1 MHNKIAAGIG
11 SWQDADQALALIAKL
26 QHRLGRIRERADERI
41 ATIEERLGEEST
53 ELLSEIAELR
63 QELEQFF
70 KENSNGLRSRTL
82 PSGRI
87 GLRLV
92 SRLEIKR
99 PQNTLHRLAERGL
112 GDCIRI
118 RQEIDRQALTRLDQ
132 ETLKSVGVKR
142 VACEV
147 FYAVPRESKK

>member
-1 MHNKIAAGIG
+1 MSNKVIAGVC
-11 SWQDADQALALIAKL
+11 SWRDADQALARIARFEE
-26 QHRLGRIRERADERI
+26 RLARMRERADERI

-53 ELLSEIAELR
+53 ELLFEIAEIR

-70 KENSNGLRSRTL
+70 KENSDGLRSRTL

-87 GLRLV
+87 GLRSV
-92 SRLEIKR
+92 SHLEIKR
-99 PQNTLHRLAERGL
+99 PQTTLHRLAERGL

-118 RQEIDRQALTRLDQ
+118 RQAIDRQALRRLDA

-142 VACEV
+142 VLRET
-147 FYAVPRESKK
+147 FYAVPRKSKK